1 MEFANIAELR
11 QNAAKVFDRVRRAGE
26 VVILRNGRP
35 IGLLV
40 AADADT
46 IDPFRVA
53 AQRTRAQLAA
63 ERLRS
68 TAKQRGLDRLTPEGI
83 SKLIHR
89 TRRTRSRRR

>member
-11 QNAAKVFDRVRRAGE
+11 QNAARVLARVRRAGE

-63 ERLRS
+63 ARLRS
-68 TAKQRGLDRLTPEGI
+68 RAKQRGLDKLTPEGI
-83 SKLIHR
+83 SELICR
-89 TRRTRSRRR
+89 TRPTRSRRH